1 MIKPQYFGEK
11 AVVDRCIIGEGAEI
25 YGEVKNSVIGAGVII
40 EEGAVVHD
48 SLVMQGA
55 VIGAGTTVDKGII
68 AESVQ
73 VGRDCRLGVGEF
85 APNVYNPKVYAFDL
99 VTIAENSVI
108 PDHVQIGKNTAI
120 VGKTVPEDYPDG
132 LLASGQVIIKA
143 GEM

>member
-1 MIKPQYFGEK
+1 MYKRQ
-11 AVVDRCIIGEGAEI
+11 
-25 YGEVKNSVIGAGVII
+25 
-40 EEGAVVHD
+40 
-48 SLVMQGA
+48 VMQGA

-120 VGKTVPEDYPDG
+120 VGKTVQMCIRDRRNV
-132 LLASGQVIIKA
+132 LAQVYIDVVWT
-143 GEM
+143 G